1 MKTSIGYSVIL
12 NIVIVFIVI
21 IFGAIAMCLSYYKAF
36 KVSNS
41 ITLSIEKYEGYNVLA
56 ENEIIRNLSA
66 LGYGSTP
73 VKCSNTRGSCT
84 LVKSGENSIQY
95 SEGQMGYCVYECQS
109 KNNHYSY
116 KTTTNMLLNIPIIHD
131 ILNLPV
137 ESNTRK
143 LYGFN
148 DLKPPGEK
156 EDDQL
161 PNGTYYIATGL
172 NPNRYLH
179 LYWKGTTNGTRI
191 VTYLDHLT
199 ENTTWKLIKWSD
211 DKHYL
216 IMSDYAGRYLE
227 LDGDYGDL
235 SNANVQ
241 IWDFFDPSDP
251 IHRDFLWYLEKQ
263 EGDYYRIVN
272 ARTNKALH
280 IVGSVDANEVYID
293 TSFDTGIATW
303 FKFEKI
309 S

>member
-116 KTTTNMLLNIPIIHD
+116 KTTTNMLLNIPVIHN

-148 DLKPPGEK
+148 DLPDPLQGDEIP
-156 EDDQL
+156 E
-161 PNGTYYIATGL
+161 GTYYISTGL
-172 NPNRYLH
+172 NPNRYIHVYLV
-179 LYWKGTTNGTRI
+179 GTENGTGL

-199 ENTTWKLIKWSD
+199 INTTWNFKKWKNTNRYLIKSVYTGKYVD
-211 DKHYL
+211 L
-216 IMSDYAGRYLE
+216 SG
-227 LDGDYGDL
+227 DGGDL
-235 SNANVQ
+235 SNAKVE
-241 IWDFFDPSDP
+241 IWDYLNPEEDG
-251 IHRDFLWYLEKQ
+251 HEDFLWYLEKQ
-263 EGDYYRIVN
+263 EGEYYRIIN
-272 ARTNKALH
+272 AYTGKALH
-280 IVGSVDANEVYID
+280 IKDEIDANTIFLD
-293 TSFDTGIATW
+293 TSYGNNKSTW
-303 FKFEKI
+303 FKFERVN
-309 S
+309 

>member
-1 MKTSIGYSVIL
+1 MKASIGYSVIL

-56 ENEIIRNLSA
+56 ENEIIKNLSA

-73 VKCSNTRGSCT
+73 IKCSNTRGSCT

-109 KNNHYSY
+109 KDNHYNY
-116 KTTTNMLLNIPIIHD
+116 KTTTNMLLNIPVIHD

-137 ESNTRK
+137 ESNSRK

-148 DLKPPGEK
+148 DLKPPK
-156 EDDQL
+156 TEDDNQISE
-161 PNGTYYIATGL
+161 GVYYIATGL

-179 LYWKGTTNGTRI
+179 VYLIGTENGTRI

-199 ENTTWKLIKWSD
+199 INTTWKISKWGD
-211 DKHYL
+211 TNYYL
-216 IMSDYAGRYLE
+216 IQSVYTGKYLN
-227 LDGDYGDL
+227 LSGDGGDL
-235 SNANVQ
+235 SNANVE
-241 IWDFFDPSDP
+241 IWDLLNPDASD
-251 IHRDFLWYLEKQ
+251 HKDFLWYFEKQ

-272 ARTNKALH
+272 AYTNKGLH
-280 IVGSVDANEVYID
+280 IEGAVDQNSTFID
-293 TSFDTGIATW
+293 TSYDTDIVTW